1 VILRDRALTCEA
13 LAQCT
18 NPCRADC
25 VSEACSD
32 ISGDDGPKGRPGVLY
47 RFGQIIVIPAA
58 MDAWVHH
65 IGWRRAAGIEAV
77 LRDAR
82 VRLPGVRWCTCR
94 SPPAVGTARV
104 T

>member
-1 VILRDRALTCEA
+1 MILRDRVLTCEA

-18 NPCRADC
+18 NPCRADW

-58 MDAWVHH
+58 MDACVHH
-65 IGWRRAAGIEAV
+65 IAGV
-77 LRDAR
+77 AR
-82 VRLPGVRWCTCR
+82 
-94 SPPAVGTARV
+94 PASKLSCAMRG
-104 T
+104 